1 MEHFPYLNRLW
12 FGEYFDYEKNKPD
25 FFLTEVSGIPFG
37 LMGEMLQNDGNQW
50 RGMIFGMTNR
60 LGWSDK
66 SNPTHLWKAWDN
78 FGIKGSKMIGYW
90 VDNNPVKPIIKKFW
104 QQFTRKNKAMVALA
118 SWASGDT
125 SIKLNIDWKKL
136 GINPKKAVIKAQAIE
151 GFQEAKTFSIND
163 AIPVAQN
170 KGWLLVIE

>member
-136 GINPKKAVIKAQAIE
+136 ELILRKR
-151 GFQEAKTFSIND
+151 
-163 AIPVAQN
+163 
-170 KGWLLVIE
+170 